1 MNPDKNKPSFVSLAL
16 HHSNQQINSCTQ
28 PQAICESIE
37 QCLAKLNVSGFYR
50 LDCQGFSH
58 TSHLKNGQPD
68 LYNNQLVQKASDS
81 HSSKIIELENHLVF
95 KVPHIQL
102 SISRRSECFSEIE
115 DQQTHIMNWLLHI
128 AAACQI

>member
-1 MNPDKNKPSFVSLAL
+1 MINMAL
-16 HHSNQQINSCTQ
+16 VQSNQQINSCTQ

-37 QCLAKLNVSGFYR
+37 QCLAKLNITGFYR

-68 LYNNQLVQKASDS
+68 PYNHQVVQKASDLNNR
-81 HSSKIIELENHLVF
+81 KLIELENHLVF

-102 SISRRSECFSEIE
+102 SISRHSEFFTEIE
-115 DQQTHIMNWLLHI
+115 EQQSQIMNWLLNI
-128 AAACQI
+128 AAACEI